1 MLLIAEGLCD
11 CRRFGAEYLLSRP
24 TNGVDVQDWCL
35 IRYIELVV
43 GHPIMPK
50 GLKQTSSLI
59 VIGARVGESAA
70 NTFTQGSV
78 DLQLNPL
85 DNEVFVVQAIDL
97 NVANPDAIAA
107 TDTSVT
113 GTLTTTSQ
121 TALPG
126 LQNTNTMA
134 LKEMA
139 IRAGGMID
147 GGVGFESASME
158 TPPSSLEYIG
168 IIATNDFFLQIQGAG
183 NNGAKS
189 ITCKVYGYRARAE
202 ANIYAALVQS
212 ELLSS

>member
-1 MLLIAEGLCD
+1 
-11 CRRFGAEYLLSRP
+11 
-24 TNGVDVQDWCL
+24 
-35 IRYIELVV
+35 
-43 GHPIMPK
+43 MPK
-50 GLKQTSSLI
+50 GLTQTSSLI
-59 VIGARVGESAA
+59 VIGARVAETAP
-70 NTFTQGSV
+70 NTFTEGSV

-121 TALPG
+121 SALPG
-126 LQNTNTMA
+126 LANTNTMA
-134 LKEMA
+134 LKEMS
-139 IRAGGMID
+139 IRAGGYVD

-158 TPPSSLEYIG
+158 TPPAALEYIG
-168 IIATNDFFLQIQGAG
+168 IIATNDFFLQVQGAA
-183 NNGAKS
+183 NAGAKS
-189 ITCKVYGYRARAE
+189 VTAKVYGYRARAS